1 MDRNDPIRTV
11 IVRIQFGTTASWHVR
26 DCNAQEVIAKE
37 TPMRLTVVLLQ
48 LLLSGFF
55 ALACMRSR
63 AGSSVWAWLPRLER
77 YRRAKLQWASFIV
90 VLLMAR
96 IQGQLPPA
104 VEALAAV
111 EFLVFWLLPT
121 QRSVHA

>member
-1 MDRNDPIRTV
+1 
-11 IVRIQFGTTASWHVR
+11 
-26 DCNAQEVIAKE
+26 
-37 TPMRLTVVLLQ
+37 MRLTVVLLQ